1 MKFELRYTDSSIANT
16 LHRIMIAEVP
26 TIAID
31 LVEIE
36 VNSSVLNDKF
46 ISHYLGLILLTSE
59 RAMSMRFSRDCD
71 ACDGDGQCEYCS
83 VEFYLRS
90 ETYFSEISNSSSIA
104 HSQPNGEE
112 NKNKQGVS
120 SHSSQE
126 FDLNSLKDDP
136 GERTPILEFRP
147 NDRDAIRRAYL
158 LKNLVNLNYKSF
170 LKRRFV
176 ELYIVLIVNDM
187 TNFDGFEIERAS
199 CGSY

>member
-83 VEFYLRS
+83 VEFYLR
-90 ETYFSEISNSSSIA
+90 
-104 HSQPNGEE
+104 
-112 NKNKQGVS
+112 
-120 SHSSQE
+120 
-126 FDLNSLKDDP
+126 DDP